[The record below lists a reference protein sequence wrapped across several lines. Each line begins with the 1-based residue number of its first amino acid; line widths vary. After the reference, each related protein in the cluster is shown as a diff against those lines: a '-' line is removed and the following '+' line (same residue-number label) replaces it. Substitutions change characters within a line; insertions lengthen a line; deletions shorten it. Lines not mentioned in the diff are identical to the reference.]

1 MCNVMF
7 LMFNY
12 NFGLKLINII
22 TYNWKYFVM
31 EEEEKTIKESTLSG
45 YLRAPTTFTI
55 KDLITI
61 LIFII
66 PMATG
71 YGFFSARVSTLE
83 KEASIL
89 RIETKDAV
97 EKISNDNKISNT
109 KTMDEIERIKD
120 KIHEVD
126 LKASRK

>member
-1 MCNVMF
+1 
-7 LMFNY
+7 
-12 NFGLKLINII
+12 
-22 TYNWKYFVM
+22 M